1 MRLADAEREGKRER
15 WLGRIAII
23 GMGLLAVFVI
33 GSLGAH
39 AANAG
44 EQKDLPEASALLRKA
59 AQAIHIQN
67 EESWYMMRIFDADG
81 KESGTRKMH
90 VWFKSKV
97 DTENKL
103 LIKFTE
109 PANIRGTG
117 ILTLL
122 QKGETAE
129 QWLYLP
135 AYRKVRRIRK
145 GNENE
150 AFLGSDFSMA
160 DISAEHESSFDFKN
174 TGVQKCDKFDCYVLQ
189 GTPKADLEKESQ
201 IYSKKIIYVRKDSGL
216 NVRTEFYNN
225 DGKLEKVM
233 VLNGVKQDGAKRWV
247 ADQIEMKN
255 LLTKTHTTLDFEKR
269 DTEKVPADSTFTQA
283 FLEKGV

>member
-1 MRLADAEREGKRER
+1 MKSILVEQAGRRER
-15 WLGRIAII
+15 LLGKLAII

-39 AANAG
+39 AAQ
-44 EQKDLPEASALLRKA
+44 ESALPDASSLLHKA

-67 EESWYMMRIFDADG
+67 EESWYAMRLFDADG
-81 KESGTRKMH
+81 KESGSRKMH
-90 VWFKSKV
+90 VWFKSKT
-97 DTENKL
+97 DSENKL

-122 QKGETAE
+122 QKGQTAE

-160 DISAEHESSFDFKN
+160 DISAEHEGSFDFKN
-174 TGVQKCDKFDCYVLQ
+174 TGVQKCGQNECYVLN
-189 GTPKADLEKESQ
+189 GTPKADLDKESQ
-201 IYSKKIIYVRKDSGL
+201 IYSKKVVYVRKDNGL
-216 NVRTEFYNN
+216 NARTEFFNQDN
-225 DGKLEKVM
+225 QLEKVM
-233 VLNGVKQDGAKRWV
+233 VLNGIKLDGAKRWV

-255 LLTKTHTTLDFEKR
+255 LLTKTRTTIDFEKR
-269 DTEKVPADSTFTQA
+269 DTEKVPADSIFTQA